1 MGEEKTGQ
9 NDLFKNTFYDSLNAA
24 NDIISALTMIDII
37 KKRLES
43 IDRTNEESRKKENI
57 IYKSKE
63 IDIFDIFFVT
73 VHQKMNVF
81 ETEIGD
87 PHNKNYIR

>member
-1 MGEEKTGQ
+1 MGEEKAGQ
-9 NDLFKNTFYDSLNAA
+9 NDLFKKSFDDSLNAA
-24 NDIISALTMIDII
+24 NDIISALAMVDII

-43 IDRTNEESRKKENI
+43 IDRSNEESWKKEDI
-57 IYKSKE
+57 IKKSKE

-87 PHNKNYIR
+87 PHNKNDIR